1 MSLIV
6 SAPFFGEHSSRFSG
20 LRSECMTPILQRKC
34 YVFGNAKSVMNIYDK
49 TSEMVAVQLTCEGK
63 PMLKESLTPVL
74 MHPIRYIDHV
84 E

>member
-1 MSLIV
+1 
-6 SAPFFGEHSSRFSG
+6 
-20 LRSECMTPILQRKC
+20 MTPILQRKC
-34 YVFGNAKSVMNIYDK
+34 IVFRMAKSVMNIYDK

-63 PMLKESLTPVL
+63 PKLKESLTPVL